1 MTLLLTR
8 NETPEATTII
18 TRIMKIQTSS
28 CTWISGSATA
38 STMKVISATPVT
50 P

>member
-1 MTLLLTR
+1 MTLLLIR

-28 CTWISGSATA
+28 FTWISGSATA
-38 STMKVISATPVT
+38 STMKEMSATPVT